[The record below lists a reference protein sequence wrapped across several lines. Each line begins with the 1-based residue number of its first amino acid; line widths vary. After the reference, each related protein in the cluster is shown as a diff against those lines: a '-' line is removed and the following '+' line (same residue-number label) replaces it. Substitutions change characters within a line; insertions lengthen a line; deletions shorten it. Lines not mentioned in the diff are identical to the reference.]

1 MKRKEKEL
9 FFDLCRYWDQAP
21 EKLRN
26 REKNELYR
34 RPKKPITGCLYW
46 RRRPLMAEYLAQSGA
61 DLFLTKQRRISYG
74 NRMYSALIQNNIWR
88 KRNEN
93 I

>member
-1 MKRKEKEL
+1 VETSE
-9 FFDLCRYWDQAP
+9 
-21 EKLRN
+21 
-26 REKNELYR
+26 
-34 RPKKPITGCLYW
+34 

-61 DLFLTKQRRISYG
+61 DLFLTKQRRISCG
-74 NRMYSALIQNNIWR
+74 NRMYSALIQNIIWR